1 MTMGII
7 ARQSIRGTIVTYM
20 GVFVGF
26 LTTFFVLTR
35 FLTAEEIGLARVLI
49 DVATLLCGL
58 MQLGTSS
65 SIIRF
70 FPYFKTQEED
80 AEDHSK
86 NGFFFWT
93 IVVPFVGFLIFCLL
107 YWALHVPISNL
118 FAEKSQLFVDYY
130 YLVLPLAFFMLYQTI
145 FETNA
150 NVLMRIVIPRMTRE
164 LLLRLFLLA
173 NYLLYAFRIISLDG
187 MVIGLCLSYGLAA
200 LCNIIYLFAYGH
212 ISLRPDFKFVNKS
225 LARKYF
231 SYTVFQITAA
241 IATVLTPFV
250 SEAFITAQLGL
261 THTGVFSI
269 AIYIAAMVSIP
280 NRSLNAIAN
289 PQLAQATKESN
300 IHGLGT
306 LLKQVSNNSLL
317 VGGLILT
324 LIWVNIDLIYTILP
338 NGEQYAAA
346 KYVVL
351 MLGLTQLFLAAFNA
365 TLSVLNYSRYYYL
378 SLFYSFIL
386 TGASLY
392 FNNWLVPLWGIDG
405 AAMAN
410 LLSYTIYFLLL
421 VGSVRLLCNVS
432 PLSLSQLRSVGLMLL
447 VMAICGIIDYVFT
460 RIGAGDIYIWIASL
474 IKSSIWLV
482 AAYWAYRANLSPE
495 ISQLIRCKLQKKA

>member
-1 MTMGII
+1 MGII
-7 ARQSIRGTIVTYM
+7 AKQSIRGTIVTYM

-70 FPYFKTQEED
+70 FPYFKSKNPD
-80 AEDHSK
+80 EDHSH

-93 IVVPFVGFLIFCLL
+93 IVVPFCGFLLFCIL
-107 YWALHVPISNL
+107 YWTLNVPISGI
-118 FAEKSQLFVDYY
+118 FADKSQLFVDYY
-130 YLVLPLAFFMLYQTI
+130 YMVLPLAFFMLYQTI

-150 NVLMRIVIPRMTRE
+150 NVLMRIVVPRMTRE

-173 NYLLYAFRIISLDG
+173 AYLLYAFRLISLDG
-187 MVIGLCLSYGLAA
+187 MVIFLCLSYGLAA

-212 ISLRPDFKFVNKS
+212 ISLKPNFRYVDRS
-225 LARKYF
+225 LARKYLF
-231 SYTVFQITAA
+231 YTLFQITAA
-241 IATVLTPFV
+241 VATVLTPFL

-261 THTGVFSI
+261 DHTGIFAI

-289 PQLAQATKESN
+289 PQLAQTTKDGD
-300 IHGLGT
+300 IVGLSK

-317 VGGLILT
+317 VGGFILSA
-324 LIWVNIDLIYTILP
+324 IWINIDLIYKVLP
-338 NGEQYAAA
+338 NGELYAAA

-351 MLGLTQLFLAAFNA
+351 LLGLTQLMIAAFNA
-365 TLSVLNYSRYYYL
+365 SLSVLNFSKYYYL
-378 SLFYSFIL
+378 SLIYSFVL

-392 FNNWLVPLWGIDG
+392 FNNLLVPIWGIDG

-410 LLSYTIYFLLL
+410 MISYAIYFTLLCTSI
-421 VGSVRLLCNVS
+421 GLLCNVNPFS
-432 PLSLSQLRSVGLMLL
+432 TAQIKTICLLLITIGLC
-447 VMAICGIIDYVFT
+447 ACFDRICPIN
-460 RIGAGDIYIWIASL
+460 
-474 IKSSIWLV
+474 IWLASCV
-482 AAYWAYRANLSPE
+482 KTALLGIAALIAYRANFSPE
-495 ISQLIRCKLQKKA
+495 ISHLVQQKLKRN

>member
-1 MTMGII
+1 MGII

-70 FPYFKTQEED
+70 FPYFKRTEKEED
-80 AEDHSK
+80 RSH

-93 IVVPFVGFLIFCLL
+93 IVVPFIGFLLFCIL
-107 YWALHVPISNL
+107 YWALHVPISGL
-118 FAEKSQLFVDYY
+118 FADKSQLFVDYY
-130 YLVLPLAFFMLYQTI
+130 YMVLPLAFFMLYQTI

-150 NVLMRIVIPRMTRE
+150 NVLMRIVVPRMTRE

-173 NYLLYAFRIISLDG
+173 AYLLYAFRVISLDG
-187 MVIGLCLSYGLAA
+187 MVIFLCLSYGLAA

-212 ISLRPDFKFVNKS
+212 ISLKPNFQYVDRQ

-231 SYTVFQITAA
+231 YYTLFQITAA
-241 IATVLTPFV
+241 VATVLTPFL

-261 THTGVFSI
+261 DHTGIFAI

-289 PQLAQATKESN
+289 PQLAQTTKDGDLE
-300 IHGLGT
+300 GLNK

-317 VGGLILT
+317 VGGFILT
-324 LIWVNIDLIYTILP
+324 AIWINIDLVYKVLP
-338 NGEQYAAA
+338 NGELYSAA

-351 MLGLTQLFLAAFNA
+351 LLGLTQLMIATFNA
-365 TLSVLNYSRYYYL
+365 TLSVLNFSKYYYL
-378 SLFYSFIL
+378 SLIYSFVL

-392 FNNWLVPLWGIDG
+392 FNNLLVPLYGIDG

-410 LLSYTIYFLLL
+410 MLSYGIYFTLLCISIGMLCKVTPFSAPQLKIVCLLL
-421 VGSVRLLCNVS
+421 LTIGICLLFDRICPINIWLASCVKTTLLC
-432 PLSLSQLRSVGLMLL
+432 
-447 VMAICGIIDYVFT
+447 
-460 RIGAGDIYIWIASL
+460 IAA
-474 IKSSIWLV
+474 LV
-482 AAYWAYRANLSPE
+482 AFKADISPE
-495 ISQLIRCKLQKKA
+495 ISSLVRQKLKRK

>member
-1 MTMGII
+1 MGII

-70 FPYFKTQEED
+70 FPYFKNSD
-80 AEDHSK
+80 AARTPVDHSQ

-93 IVVPFVGFLIFCLL
+93 VVVPFGGFLVFCLL
-107 YWALHVPISNL
+107 YWALHVPISGL

-130 YLVLPLAFFMLYQTI
+130 YMVLPLAFFMLYQTI

-150 NVLMRIVIPRMTRE
+150 NVLMRIVVPRMTRE
-164 LLLRLFLLA
+164 LFLRLFLLA
-173 NYLLYAFRIISLDG
+173 AYLLYAFRVISLDG
-187 MVIGLCLSYGLAA
+187 MVIFLCLSYGLAA

-212 ISLRPDFKFVNKS
+212 ISLRPKFHYVDRA
-225 LARKYF
+225 LARKYLY
-231 SYTVFQITAA
+231 YTLFQITAA
-241 IATVLTPFV
+241 VATVLTPFL

-261 THTGVFSI
+261 NHTGIFSI

-289 PQLAQATKESN
+289 PQLAQTTKDGDLT
-300 IHGLGT
+300 GLRT

-317 VGGLILT
+317 VGGFILT
-324 LIWVNIDLIYTILP
+324 AIWINVDLIYRVLP
-338 NGEQYAAA
+338 NGELYSAA

-351 MLGLTQLFLAAFNA
+351 LLGLSQLLIATFNA
-365 TLSVLNYSRYYYL
+365 TLSVLNFSRYYYL
-378 SLFYSFIL
+378 SLVYSFVL
-386 TGASLY
+386 TGASLF
-392 FNNWLVPLWGIDG
+392 FNNLLVPKMGIDG
-405 AAMAN
+405 AALAN
-410 LLSYTIYFLLL
+410 LISYTIYFALLCLSIILLCKVSPFSMPQLKTAGLLL
-421 VGSVRLLCNVS
+421 AVAGLSAAFDALCPINVWLASCAKTALL
-432 PLSLSQLRSVGLMLL
+432 
-447 VMAICGIIDYVFT
+447 AAAAF
-460 RIGAGDIYIWIASL
+460 IAY
-474 IKSSIWLV
+474 K
-482 AAYWAYRANLSPE
+482 AAFSPE
-495 ISQLIRCKLQKKA
+495 ISQLVRSKLHRN

>member
-1 MTMGII
+1 MGII

-70 FPYFKTQEED
+70 FPYFKN
-80 AEDHSK
+80 AEQTDDRSH

-93 IVVPFVGFLIFCLL
+93 IAVPFVGFLLFCLL
-107 YWALHVPISNL
+107 FWALNVPISGL

-130 YLVLPLAFFMLYQTI
+130 YMVLPLAFFMLYQTI

-150 NVLMRIVIPRMTRE
+150 NVLMRIVFPRMTRE

-173 NYLLYAFRIISLDG
+173 AYLLYAFKAISLDG
-187 MVIGLCLSYGLAA
+187 MVIFLCLSYGLAA

-212 ISLRPDFKFVNKS
+212 ISLRPNFQYVDRL

-231 SYTVFQITAA
+231 YYTLFQITAA
-241 IATVLTPFV
+241 VATVLTPFV
-250 SEAFITAQLGL
+250 SEAFITSQLGL
-261 THTGVFSI
+261 DQTGIFAI

-289 PQLAQATKESN
+289 PQLAQTTKDGDTD
-300 IHGLGT
+300 GLRR

-317 VGGLILT
+317 VGGFILAA
-324 LIWVNIDLIYTILP
+324 IWINIDLVYAVLP
-338 NGEQYAAA
+338 NGELYSAA

-351 MLGLTQLFLAAFNA
+351 LLGLTQLLIATFNA
-365 TLSVLNYSRYYYL
+365 TLSVLNFSKYYYL
-378 SLFYSFIL
+378 SLIYSFIL

-392 FNNWLVPLWGIDG
+392 FNNLLVPIWGIDG

-410 LLSYTIYFLLL
+410 LLSYAIYFA
-421 VGSVRLLCNVS
+421 LLCVTIGLLCKAS
-432 PLSLSQLRSVGLMLL
+432 PLSMPQLKITGLLLLTVGLCALFDQL
-447 VMAICGIIDYVFT
+447 VHVN
-460 RIGAGDIYIWIASL
+460 IWVASCL
-474 IKSSIWLV
+474 KTTIWAV
-482 AAYWAYRANLSPE
+482 AALLAYKAELSPE
-495 ISQLIRCKLQKKA
+495 ISSIVRQKLKRH

>member
-1 MTMGII
+1 MGII

-70 FPYFKTQEED
+70 FPYFKKETPDDDRSQ
-80 AEDHSK
+80 

-93 IVVPFVGFLIFCLL
+93 IAVPFVGFLIFCIL
-107 YWALHVPISNL
+107 YWALHVPISHL

-130 YLVLPLAFFMLYQTI
+130 YMVLPLAFFMLYQTI

-150 NVLMRIVIPRMTRE
+150 NVLMRIVVPRMTRE
-164 LLLRLFLLA
+164 LFLRLFLLA
-173 NYLLYAFRIISLDG
+173 AYLLYAFRLISLDG
-187 MVIGLCLSYGLAA
+187 MVILLCLSYGLAA
-200 LCNIIYLFAYGH
+200 LSNIIYLFACGH
-212 ISLRPDFKFVNKS
+212 ISLRPNFRYVDRT
-225 LARKYF
+225 LARRYF
-231 SYTVFQITAA
+231 YYTLFQITAA
-241 IATVLTPFV
+241 VATVLTPFL

-261 THTGVFSI
+261 DQTGIFAI

-289 PQLAQATKESN
+289 PQLAQTTKDGDIE
-300 IHGLGT
+300 GLRH

-317 VGGLILT
+317 VGGFILT
-324 LIWVNIDLIYTILP
+324 AIWINIDLVYEVLP
-338 NGEQYAAA
+338 NGELYAAA

-351 MLGLTQLFLAAFNA
+351 LLGLTQLMIATFNA
-365 TLSVLNYSRYYYL
+365 TLSVLNFSKYYYL
-378 SLFYSFIL
+378 SLIYSFVL

-392 FNNWLVPLWGIDG
+392 FNNLLVPLWGIDG

-410 LLSYTIYFLLL
+410 MLSYGIYFALLTASISILCKANPFSLTQLKIAVLLL
-421 VGSVRLLCNVS
+421 AVAG
-432 PLSLSQLRSVGLMLL
+432 LSMLFDRFCP
-447 VMAICGIIDYVFT
+447 IN
-460 RIGAGDIYIWIASL
+460 
-474 IKSSIWLV
+474 IWLASCV
-482 AAYWAYRANLSPE
+482 KTAIWTAAGLLALRAELSPE
-495 ISQLIRCKLQKKA
+495 ISSLLRSKLKRH